1 MSSCQRCRRDGGVVV
16 GRDARQIVA
25 CQKAARRQICAALD
39 GVCRHDGIRLP
50 VVALG
55 ISCRHLYLTRR
66 DAEIAISIVNRVV
79 GSQPRAERC
88 ARDRRLES
96 RRPRIRR
103 WRRQWIDRLRDGRNR
118 IAIGETRRRILR
130 AHVDAARAVHIRG
143 ERIVRTIGAA
153 LVSRL
158 DKEVALR
165 DVEAAVDVVDVVVR
179 RRAHA
184 EGRARDLRL
193 EPRRAGVRR
202 DEGVRRFRDVGDRI
216 AVHETR
222 RPRRGVGAELRR
234 AARIGRRAVLRTVD
248 ARLVARIER
257 QIALRDG
264 KAAVVVA
271 DVIVRRQSRAEDGA
285 RDFRLEACRARIR
298 RDGRS
303 GVDRLRDGGNRIAV
317 DEAARLDA
325 EGARAVHIGRRIVCR
340 TVDAALVAC
349 SERQRTL
356 RDAERAGGVG
366 DRVVIG
372 TTRCKIRTVHLRP
385 KPRRARVRRDERSGV
400 DRLRDVIDGIAVDES
415 RRRRRRTDVDLARAV
430 HVACRRVSV
439 AVDAAL
445 VARRDREGARLDL
458 ERPRAGR
465 DVVVRRK
472 AAASFCQLRSLQ
484 RHRVMIA
491 DARALRDGIGAV
503 HRHNAVG
510 GKAVTGDE
518 RAGVRRRGAH
528 DDRVV
533 RRAVDALAVRCGE
546 MDVDG
551 IDRELTRN
559 IFEIVVGRLERA
571 V

>member
-1 MSSCQRCRRDGGVVV
+1 M
-16 GRDARQIVA
+16 
-25 CQKAARRQICAALD
+25 LD

-50 VVALG
+50 VVTLG
-55 ISCRHLYLTRR
+55 IARRHLYLTRR
-66 DAEIAISIVNRVV
+66 DGEITISVVNRVV
-79 GSQPRAERC
+79 GIQPRTERC
-88 ARDRRLES
+88 ARDP
-96 RRPRIRR
+96 RPETCRSCIRR
-103 WRRQWIDRLRDGRNR
+103 DGHRRINRLRDGRNR
-118 IAIGETRRRILR
+118 IAVCKPRRRRRR
-130 AHVDAARAVHIRG
+130 AYVNHRRTARIGCYAVLCA
-143 ERIVRTIGAA
+143 VRAGLI
-153 LVSRL
+153 SCINI
-158 DKEVALR
+158 EVALR
-165 DVEAAVDVVDVVVR
+165 DVEAAVDVGDVVVR
-179 RRAHA
+179 RLAHA

-193 EPRRAGVRR
+193 ETRRAGVRR

-216 AVHETR
+216 AVHEAR

-248 ARLVARIER
+248 ARLVARMER

-285 RDFRLEACRARIR
+285 RDLRLEACRARIR

-325 EGARAVHIGRRIVCR
+325 EGARAVHIGRRIVCHA
-340 TVDAALVAC
+340 VDAALVARD
-349 SERQRTL
+349 ERQRPL

-430 HVACRRVSV
+430 HVACHRVGV

-445 VARRDREGARLDL
+445 VARRDREGARLD
-458 ERPRAGR
+458 RQSAGGRR
-465 DVVVRRK
+465 DLVVRVK

-551 IDRELTRN
+551 IDRELARN